1 MLLGFTEV
9 WRSLTAEVRVQRLLS
24 ARKIWGLLGAWRRKM
39 KTRRAM
45 PDGSSLLFGAVIPHV
60 DANFC

>member
-1 MLLGFTEV
+1 
-9 WRSLTAEVRVQRLLS
+9 
-24 ARKIWGLLGAWRRKM
+24 LGAWRRKM